1 MRPGFFLVLLAS
13 LFWAQAAD
21 AWEAFTP
28 RKATAYVV
36 AVEEGNLISVADRW
50 GKKSADYVIS
60 LYGIGIPTEDQP
72 FGKEARATLLRLL
85 PPGVRVI
92 VSIVG
97 EGEGGVVYALVQV
110 EGRSVNNLL
119 VDEGLA
125 WVDRATCKAMLCRR
139 WHIEEHSAIKA
150 RRGIWSLNMSSPPWQ
165 WGGNTGAGA
174 KTRPDG
180 KKP

>member
-1 MRPGFFLVLLAS
+1 MRPGLLLALLGS
-13 LFWAQAAD
+13 LFWAQPAH

-28 RKATAYVV
+28 RKATAYVI

-50 GKKSADYVIS
+50 GKKSADYVVS
-60 LYGIGIPTEDQP
+60 LYGIGIPTGDQP
-72 FGKEARATLLRLL
+72 FGKEARDTLLRLL
-85 PPGVRVI
+85 RPGARVI

-97 EGEGGVVYALVQV
+97 EVGGGVVSALIQV
-110 EGRSVNNLL
+110 DGRSVNNLL

-139 WHIEEHSAIKA
+139 WHIEEHSAIKD

-165 WGGNTGAGA
+165 WGGNAGA
-174 KTRPDG
+174 TAKARPDG
-180 KKP
+180 NGP

>member
-1 MRPGFFLVLLAS
+1 MRLGLLMALLAT
-13 LFWAQAAD
+13 LLGARAAL

-36 AVEEGNLISVADRW
+36 AVEEGNLISVANRW
-50 GKKSADYVIS
+50 GRKSADYVIS
-60 LYGIGIPTEDQP
+60 LYGIGIPTENQP

-85 PPGVRVI
+85 PSGARVI

-97 EGEGGVVYALVQV
+97 EMGGGVVSALVQV

-119 VDEGLA
+119 VDQGLA

-139 WHIEEHSAIKA
+139 WHIEEHSAIKD

-165 WGGNTGAGA
+165 WGGNTGTPANAAPGGMH
-174 KTRPDG
+174 P
-180 KKP
+180 

>member
-1 MRPGFFLVLLAS
+1 MRPGLLLAFLAA
-13 LFWAQAAD
+13 LFWAQAAH

-28 RKATAYVV
+28 RKVTAYVV
-36 AVEEGNLISVADRW
+36 AVEEGNLISVAGRW

-72 FGKEARATLLRLL
+72 FGREARATLLRLL
-85 PPGVRVI
+85 RPGARVI

-97 EGEGGVVYALVQV
+97 EGEGGVVYALVQAD
-110 EGRSVNNLL
+110 GRSVNNLL

-125 WVDRATCKAMLCRR
+125 WVDRSTCKAMLCRR
-139 WHIEEHSAIKA
+139 WHIEEHSAIKD

-180 KKP
+180 K

>member
-1 MRPGFFLVLLAS
+1 MRPGLLLA
-13 LFWAQAAD
+13 LLAMFLGATAAH

-36 AVEEGNLISVADRW
+36 EVEEGNLISVAGRW
-50 GKKSADYVIS
+50 GRKTADYVIS

-72 FGKEARATLLRLL
+72 FGKEARAALLRLL
-85 PPGVRVI
+85 PPGARVI

-110 EGRSVNNLL
+110 DGRSVNNLL

-139 WHIEEHSAIKA
+139 WHIEEHSAIKD
-150 RRGIWSLNMSSPPWQ
+150 RRGIWSLNMTSPPWQ
-165 WGGNTGAGA
+165 WGGNTGATARALPGR
-174 KTRPDG
+174 KQP
-180 KKP
+180 

>member
-1 MRPGFFLVLLAS
+1 MRLGLLAA
-13 LFWAQAAD
+13 LLATLLGADAAF

-28 RKATAYVV
+28 RKTTAYVV
-36 AVEEGNLISVADRW
+36 RVEEGNLISVASRW
-50 GKKSADYVIS
+50 GKKSPDYTIS
-60 LYGIGIPTEDQP
+60 LYGIGIPTGDQP

-85 PPGVRVI
+85 PVGARVI

-97 EGEGGVVYALVQV
+97 EGDGGVVYALVQV

-139 WHIEEHSAIKA
+139 WHIEEHSAIKD
-150 RRGIWSLNMSSPPWQ
+150 RRGIWSLNMTSPPWQ
-165 WGGNTGAGA
+165 WGGKTGTPA
-174 KTRPDG
+174 KTAPLGIER
-180 KKP
+180 

>member
-1 MRPGFFLVLLAS
+1 MRLAFL
-13 LFWAQAAD
+13 AALVVTFLGAETAH

-28 RKATAYVV
+28 RKTTAYVV
-36 AVEEGNLISVADRW
+36 EVEEGNLIAVASRW
-50 GKKSADYVIS
+50 GKKSPDYTIS
-60 LYGIGIPTEDQP
+60 LYGIGMPTEGQP
-72 FGKEARATLLRLL
+72 FGRETRARLL
-85 PPGVRVI
+85 GLLPAGARVI

-97 EGEGGVVYALVQV
+97 EGAGVVYALVQV
-110 EGRSVNNLL
+110 EGRSVNNIL

-165 WGGNTGAGA
+165 WGGKTGAPPKAAPQG
-174 KTRPDG
+174 TQP
-180 KKP
+180 

>member
-1 MRPGFFLVLLAS
+1 M
-13 LFWAQAAD
+13 
-21 AWEAFTP
+21 
-28 RKATAYVV
+28 V

-72 FGKEARATLLRLL
+72 FGREARATLLRLL
-85 PPGVRVI
+85 RPGARVI

-97 EGEGGVVYALVQV
+97 EVGGGVVSALVQV
-110 EGRSVNNLL
+110 DGRSVNNLL

-139 WHIEEHSAIKA
+139 WHIEEHSAIKE

-165 WGGNTGAGA
+165 WGGNTGATA

-180 KKP
+180 KQP